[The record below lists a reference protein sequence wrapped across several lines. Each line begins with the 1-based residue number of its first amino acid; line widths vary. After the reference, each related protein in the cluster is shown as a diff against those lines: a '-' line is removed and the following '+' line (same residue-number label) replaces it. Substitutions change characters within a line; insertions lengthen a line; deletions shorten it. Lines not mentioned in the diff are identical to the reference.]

1 MNNSISNLLDFFKL
15 GKIRNNNRIVVFLVC
30 LSFATTFWFFNA
42 LSKNYTTTVSYPVKF
57 TNPPA
62 NRFLAEKTPEKLELE
77 INGQGFAL
85 LRDKLF
91 SFAPIK
97 LDIEDITKD
106 MDPNS
111 GVYNVTSR
119 NLISGITDQLNDE
132 IKVSNI
138 YPETLTIVLDSL
150 ITKTVP
156 VELDVNIDFEP
167 QFNLKSPVST
177 TPYEVK
183 ITGPAILLNKIS
195 VVKTKVNIANK
206 LNSSVSQEIELL
218 HPDKTTISP
227 EKVSLFIDVEEYT
240 EKEIRIP
247 IEILHKPEKARI
259 KLFPSEL
266 KVVFNVGLSRF
277 ENIKPSDFGAS
288 IDCDSIVKDANNL
301 TINLYKKPEFIQ
313 SVRFVPEKVEFLIET
328 N

>member
-1 MNNSISNLLDFFKL
+1 MNNSITNLLDFFKL
-15 GKIRNNNRIVVFLVC
+15 GKIRNNSRIVVFLIC
-30 LSFATTFWFFNA
+30 LSIATTLWFLNA
-42 LSKNYTTTVSYPVKF
+42 LSKNYSTTVSYPVKF

-62 NRFLAEKTPEKLELE
+62 NRFLAEKPPEKLELE

-85 LRDKLF
+85 LRDKIF

-106 MDPNS
+106 MDSSS
-111 GVYNVTSR
+111 GIYKVTSR
-119 NLISGITDQLNDE
+119 NLISKITDQLNDE
-132 IKVSNI
+132 IKISNI
-138 YPETLTIVLDSL
+138 NPEILTIVLDSL

-156 VELDVNIDFEP
+156 VKLDVNIDFEA
-167 QFNLKSPVST
+167 QFNLKSPIST
-177 TPYEVK
+177 TPDTVE

-195 VVKTKVNIANK
+195 VIETKVNIINK
-206 LNSSVSQEIELL
+206 LNTTFKQEIELL

-227 EKVSLFIDVEEYT
+227 AKVSLLIDVEKYT

-247 IEILHKPEKARI
+247 IEILNKPKNAKI

-277 ENIKPSDFGAS
+277 ESIKPSDFEAS
-288 IDCDSIVKDANNL
+288 IDCDSIVKDVNNL
-301 TINLYKKPEFIQ
+301 TVNLYKKPEFIQ
-313 SVRFVPEKVEFLIET
+313 GLRFVPEKVEFLIES